1 MLGKTIENPI
11 NKVDVKIV
19 TNRKQYLQWLFRTT
33 FKRGKIL

>member
-1 MLGKTIENPI
+1 MLGKTIENPM

-19 TNRKQYLQWLFRTT
+19 INRKQYLKWLFRTT